1 MRSDPLPPLN
11 APASPAAPSEAGRSK
26 ITVLSDLAEVPAR
39 LHGAVLAIGNFDG
52 VHRGHQAVIAR
63 AEEMAERLGRPVI
76 VMTFEPHPR
85 SYFQPNVPLFR
96 LTLPSAKIHLFQAMG
111 LDGVIVMSFDAH
123 LAAMSAEDFVRDILV
138 ERLKISGA
146 VVGWDFHFGHK
157 RQGSPAFLADAGDR
171 YGFPVEIVEHFDDE
185 GGTTVSSSRI
195 REALG
200 HGELGLANA
209 LLGYRWFVEGVIVD
223 GDKRG
228 RTLNF
233 PTANMKLAP
242 DTALKHG
249 VYAVTFTVDGVTH
262 MGAAN
267 WGRRPQFDN
276 GAPVLETYV
285 LDFSGDLYGKTVR
298 VGFVSY
304 LRPELKFDTLDALLT
319 QMSADVEEARAIL
332 SLLEPGSAIDLALTE
347 TTTGGSTP

>member
-1 MRSDPLPPLN
+1 MRSDPLPPFTE
-11 APASPAAPSEAGRSK
+11 PGSPAAPSDAGMPK
-26 ITVLSDLAEVPAR
+26 ITVLTDLAEVPAELR
-39 LHGAVLAIGNFDG
+39 GAVVAIGNFDG
-52 VHRGHQAVIAR
+52 VHRGHQAVIAQ
-63 AEEMAERLGRPVI
+63 AEAMAGRFGCPVI
-76 VMTFEPHPR
+76 AMTFEPHPR
-85 SYFQPNVPLFR
+85 SYFQPDAPLFR
-96 LTLPSAKIHLFQAMG
+96 LTPSRAKIHLFQAIG
-111 LDGVIVMSFDAH
+111 LNGVIVLPFEAH
-123 LAAMSAEDFVRDILV
+123 LANMSAEDFVREILV
-138 ERLKISGA
+138 DRLKISGA

-157 RQGSPAFLADAGDR
+157 RQGSPAFLSDAGDR
-171 YGFPVEIVEHFDDE
+171 YGFPVEVVEHFDDE
-185 GGTTVSSSRI
+185 GGTVVSSSRI

-249 VYAVTFTVDGVTH
+249 VYAVTFTVDGVTL
-262 MGAAN
+262 MGAAS

-304 LRPELKFDTLDALLT
+304 LRPELKFDTLEALLA

-332 SLLEPGSAIDLALTE
+332 SLLEPGSAIDRALAQ
-347 TTTGGSTP
+347 TTTSGSVA